1 MVAYRQNDRCNDHT
15 YKMTDA
21 IVTWTEWQMQLSHKQ
36 NDRCYG
42 HTDRM
47 TDAVVTRTVY
57 MTACNHHMDSVTACN
72 DNMDSISDA
81 MIPRSEW
88 QMRWWHIQKYL
99 LWKKHFQWATVQYAL
114 FRLEVHRGRLLN
126 TEQYTVHTVLSTYV
140 CHNRLGNGMTRERK
154 ILKGFTNMHE
164 II

>member
-1 MVAYRQNDRCNDHT
+1 
-15 YKMTDA
+15 MTDA
-21 IVTWTEWQMQLSHKQ
+21 MMIHTE
-36 NDRCYG
+36 
-42 HTDRM
+42 
-47 TDAVVTRTVY
+47 VFTVKE
-57 MTACNHHMDSVTACN
+57 TFSVSYN
-72 DNMDSISDA
+72 
-81 MIPRSEW
+81 
-88 QMRWWHIQKYL
+88 
-99 LWKKHFQWATVQYAL
+99 TVQYAL

>member
-1 MVAYRQNDRCNDHT
+1 MQWSQGHNFIFSDHQNRMTDLRFGDHQTKWKRQWSHSQKDSYTNRKTDAMVAYRQNDRCNDHT

-57 MTACNHHMDSVTACN
+57 MTACNHQMDSVTACN

-99 LWKKHFQWATVQYAL
+99 LWKKHFQWATVQYA
-114 FRLEVHRGRLLN
+114 V
-126 TEQYTVHTVLSTYV
+126 
-140 CHNRLGNGMTRERK
+140 
-154 ILKGFTNMHE
+154 
-164 II
+164 